1 MSGESLESLLK
12 RSGNTV
18 ELLRN
23 SQIGAYV
30 YPVVPIEFSNWRS
43 EQVGWQKTA
52 VLFDQSHHMAEL
64 TVSGPDALKLLSHL
78 TINSFASFAPNKAK
92 QMVPCSYDGYVIGDG
107 ILFYLDK
114 EQLLFVGRTPTVNW
128 IQFHAQTGGYKV
140 EIIRDDRSPSHPRGK
155 AVVRRHYRYQIQG
168 PNAAQVLEKLN
179 GGPLPEVK
187 FFTMDV
193 INIKGRKVRCLR
205 HGMAGAPGLEVW
217 GPYAEADEIREAILE
232 AGRDFGLVQV
242 GARAYSSN
250 TLESG
255 WIPSP
260 LPAVYTG
267 ERMKKYREWLPANGY
282 EGTASIGGSF
292 VSRNIEDYYTHAV
305 RRSATGRSSSS
316 TTTSSAARR
325 WRRWRKGPHRKKV
338 TFAWNADDVLK
349 IFASLLVPGEENYKY
364 FDLPNCNY
372 ASSSFD
378 KIVMGGRTV
387 GFSMFG
393 GYSYN
398 ERTALSLGVV
408 DPDIEIGDVLTLIW
422 GEEGGGTHKT
432 TVEPHKQLE
441 VRVRVAPTPVRAGG
455 ARGVPRGLAHASEL
469 TGLPRAPLR
478 AQGRG
483 EPLRQPLA
491 DFRRSLHRR
500 HVRAFRHD
508 GEL

>member
-1 MSGESLESLLK
+1 MSGESLESLLQ

-23 SQIGAYV
+23 SQVGAYV
-30 YPVVPIEFSNWRS
+30 YPVVPSEFSNWRS

-52 VLFDQSHHMAEL
+52 VLYDQSHHMAEI
-64 TVSGPDALKLLSHL
+64 TVSGPDALKLATHL
-78 TINSFASFAPNKAK
+78 TINSFAGFAPNRAK

-114 EQLLFVGRTPTVNW
+114 DELLFVGRTPTVNW

-140 EIIRDDRSPSHPRGK
+140 ETNRDERSPSNPRGK

-168 PNAAQVLEKLN
+168 PKAEKVLEKLN
-179 GGPLPEVK
+179 GGPLPQVK
-187 FFTMDV
+187 FFHMDA

-217 GPYAEADEIREAILE
+217 GPYAECEEIRAAILV
-232 AGRDFGLVQV
+232 AGQDLGLVQV

-292 VSRNIEDYYTHAV
+292 VSTNIEDYYTTPHDLGYGPFIKFDHDFI
-305 RRSATGRSSSS
+305 GRE
-316 TTTSSAARR
+316 ALEKKA
-325 WRRWRKGPHRKKV
+325 KGPHRKKV
-338 TFAWNADDVLK
+338 TFAWSAEDLLK
-349 IFASLLVPGEENYKY
+349 VWASLLVPGEVNYKY
-364 FDLPNCNY
+364 WDIPNCNY

-378 KIVMGGRTV
+378 RIVKGERTV
-387 GFSMFG
+387 GLSMFG

-398 ERTALSLGVV
+398 ERSALSLGIV
-408 DPDIEIGDVLTLIW
+408 DPDIGIGDVLTLVW
-422 GEEGGGTHKT
+422 GEENGGTRKT
-432 TVEPHKQLE
+432 TVEPHRQLE
-441 VRVRVAPTPVRAGG
+441 IRVEVAPTPFARA
-455 ARGVPRGLAHASEL
+455 ARQGYHEGWRTRG
-469 TGLPRAPLR
+469 TP
-478 AQGRG
+478 
-483 EPLRQPLA
+483 
-491 DFRRSLHRR
+491 
-500 HVRAFRHD
+500 
-508 GEL
+508 

>member
-1 MSGESLESLLK
+1 MSGQNLESLLK
-12 RSGNTV
+12 GAGNTV
-18 ELLRN
+18 DLLRN

-78 TINSFASFAPNKAK
+78 TINSFANFTPS
-92 QMVPCSYDGYVIGDG
+92 

-114 EQLLFVGRTPTVNW
+114 DALLFVGRTPTVNW
-128 IQFHAQTGGYKV
+128 IQFHAETGGYKV
-140 EIIRDDRSPSHPRGK
+140 DVIRDDRSPSHPRGN
-155 AVVRRHYRYQIQG
+155 AVTRRHYRYQIQG
-168 PNAAQVLEKLN
+168 PNAAQVLQKLN
-179 GGPLPEVK
+179 GGPLPDVK
-187 FFTMDV
+187 FFQMDA
-193 INIKGRKVRCLR
+193 INIKGRQVRCLR

-217 GPYAEADEIREAILE
+217 GPYAEADEIREAIVQ
-232 AGRDFGLVQV
+232 AGKDFGLVQV

-292 VSRNIEDYYTHAV
+292 VSRNIEDYYLTPYALGYGPFIKFDHDFIGREALEK
-305 RRSATGRSSSS
+305 SA
-316 TTTSSAARR
+316 
-325 WRRWRKGPHRKKV
+325 KGPHRKKV
-338 TFAWNADDVLK
+338 TFAWNAEDLLK

-364 FDLPNCNY
+364 FDFPNCNY

-378 KIVMGGRTV
+378 KIVMGGKTV

-422 GEEGGGTHKT
+422 GEENGGTRKT
-432 TVEPHKQLE
+432 TVEPHRQLE
-441 VRVRVAPTPVRAGG
+441 VRVRVSPTPYARA
-455 ARGVPRGLAHASEL
+455 AREAYHEGWR
-469 TGLPRAPLR
+469 T
-478 AQGRG
+478 
-483 EPLRQPLA
+483 RQVH
-491 DFRRSLHRR
+491 S
-500 HVRAFRHD
+500 
-508 GEL
+508 